1 MAQFG
6 GRVTSS
12 RAPGASDAWRQTF
25 CARPCPRR
33 RGAGWVPRD
42 ARAGGAGARL
52 APCAATENLR
62 ECGDGGI
69 SSGERLRGT
78 SGRWAPRGR
87 RRRGQGPRGVE
98 RISKSA
104 SGATRRRE
112 EKTKIRGARDARG
125 THRAACNHRADAL
138 RVHRLATRP
147 SRARR
152 VVAFL
157 EAQTR
162 SEPPSRALPFARPA
176 VAPGSLGYLTSRRAR
191 GEPSSTGGGEGTLGA
206 LTRANSLKNM
216 RGRDEAKKIVKP
228 ADRVETIRWVRSPS
242 DIKGGTIG
250 RATDPANPRYFPLN
264 FL

>member
-1 MAQFG
+1 M
-6 GRVTSS
+6 RPPVP
-12 RAPGASDAWRQTF
+12 APEER
-25 CARPCPRR
+25 
-33 RGAGWVPRD
+33 AGWVPRD

-52 APCAATENLR
+52 APCAATEVC
-62 ECGDGGI
+62 ESVAMAGI
-69 SSGERLRGT
+69 SSVRG
-78 SGRWAPRGR
+78 SAGRTDDGR
-87 RRRGQGPRGVE
+87 RAGGGAASQGPRGVE

-112 EKTKIRGARDARG
+112 EKTKMRGARDARG
-125 THRAACNHRADAL
+125 THRAARNHRADAL

-147 SRARR
+147 SRAR

-206 LTRANSLKNM
+206 LTRANSLNNM
-216 RGRDEAKKIVKP
+216 RGRDEAEK
-228 ADRVETIRWVRSPS
+228 S
-242 DIKGGTIG
+242 
-250 RATDPANPRYFPLN
+250 
-264 FL
+264 